1 MLTEFGGISF
11 DTAAAEGAWGYS
23 SATSPEDFAER
34 FEGLMAAVHASEAL
48 AGFCYT
54 QLADTLQE
62 TNGLVT
68 DDRTP
73 KIPIDRIRAAI
84 IGSHAG

>member
-1 MLTEFGGISF
+1 MSHNPV
-11 DTAAAEGAWGYS
+11 S
-23 SATSPEDFAER
+23 TSPDDFAER
-34 FEGLMAAVHASEAL
+34 LSGLLAAVHTSEAL

-54 QLADTLQE
+54 QLTDTLQE

-68 DDRTP
+68 ADRTP

-84 IGSHAG
+84 TGEPAG

>member
-1 MLTEFGGISF
+1 
-11 DTAAAEGAWGYS
+11 
-23 SATSPEDFAER
+23 
-34 FEGLMAAVHASEAL
+34 MAAVHASEAL

-68 DDRTP
+68 ADRTP
-73 KIPIDRIRAAI
+73 KIPVDRIRAAI
-84 IGSHAG
+84 TGTHTS